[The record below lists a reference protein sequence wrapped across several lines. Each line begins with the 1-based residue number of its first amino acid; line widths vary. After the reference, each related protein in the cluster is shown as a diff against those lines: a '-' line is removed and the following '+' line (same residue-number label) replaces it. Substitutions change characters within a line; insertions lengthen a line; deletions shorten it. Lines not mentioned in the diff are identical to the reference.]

1 MDQTMFKAYLGILR
15 ELTKV
20 IEQLTEQT
28 RKKLQEVRADNVKG
42 VDDCI
47 RQEQVLSL
55 SLRGLE
61 QRRGKALKALGL
73 DGVPLSGL
81 IEHAPTE
88 LRTETVETVR
98 NLRGS
103 YESYTAASSAARAA
117 LERVLHQIDRMLA
130 TEKQAAQARE
140 AVRQNPRQVAQEPL
154 APPPGGHGADF
165 KA

>member
-20 IEQLTEQT
+20 IWQLTEQT
-28 RKKLQEVRADNVKG
+28 RRKLQEVRADNVKG

-61 QRRGKALKALGL
+61 QRREKALKALGL
-73 DGVPLSGL
+73 GDVRLNGL
-81 IEHAPTE
+81 IEHAPPE
-88 LRTETVETVR
+88 LRTETVEVVR
-98 NLRGS
+98 DLRGS

-117 LERVLHQIDRMLA
+117 LERVLHQVDRMLA
-130 TEKQAAQARE
+130 EEKQAVQARE
-140 AVRQNPRQVAQEPL
+140 AVHKNPRQAAQQP
-154 APPPGGHGADF
+154 AVPPPGGHGADF

>member
-15 ELTKV
+15 ELTK
-20 IEQLTEQT
+20 IIRQLTEQM
-28 RKKLQEVRADNVKG
+28 RQKLQEVREDNVKG

-73 DGVPLSGL
+73 ENVPLSGL
-81 IEHAPTE
+81 IEHAPPE
-88 LRTETVETVR
+88 LRTETVEVVR
-98 NLRGS
+98 ELRGS
-103 YESYTAASSAARAA
+103 YESYTTASGAARAA
-117 LERVLHQIDRMLA
+117 LERVLHQIDRMIA
-130 TEKQAAQARE
+130 VEKQAAQARE
-140 AVRQNPRQVAQEPL
+140 AVHQNPRQAAEP
-154 APPPGGHGADF
+154 APPVGGHGADF

>member
-1 MDQTMFKAYLGILR
+1 MFKAYLGILR
-15 ELTKV
+15 ELTKA
-20 IEQLTEQT
+20 IRQLTEQAQ
-28 RKKLQEVRADNVKG
+28 RKLQEVRADNVKG

-61 QRRGKALKALGL
+61 QRREKALKALGL
-73 DGVPLSGL
+73 ENVPLSGL

-88 LRTETVETVR
+88 LRLETIEVVGD
-98 NLRGS
+98 LQSS
-103 YESYTAASSAARAA
+103 YGAYTSASGAARAA

-130 TEKQAAQARE
+130 AEKQSVQARGA
-140 AVRQNPRQVAQEPL
+140 AVRQNPRRVSQEPP

>member
-1 MDQTMFKAYLGILR
+1 MDQTMFQAYLGILR

-28 RKKLQEVRADNVKG
+28 RQKLQAVRADNVKG

-55 SLRGLE
+55 SLRGLD
-61 QRRGKALKALGL
+61 QRRERALKALGL
-73 DGVPLSGL
+73 EGVPLSGL
-81 IEHAPTE
+81 IEHAPLE

-103 YESYTAASSAARAA
+103 YDSYTTASSAARAA
-117 LERVLHQIDRMLA
+117 LERVLHQVDRMLA
-130 TEKQAAQARE
+130 EEKQNAQARE
-140 AVRQNPRQVAQEPL
+140 ATHMNPRRAAQEPP

>member
-15 ELTKV
+15 ELAKV
-20 IEQLTEQT
+20 IRQLTEQA
-28 RKKLQEVRADNVKG
+28 RQKLQEVRADNVKG

-61 QRRGKALKALGL
+61 QRRDKALKALGL
-73 DGVPLSGL
+73 GGVPLSGL
-81 IEHAPTE
+81 IEHAPPE

-98 NLRGS
+98 ELRGS

-117 LERVLHQIDRMLA
+117 LERVLHQVDRMLA
-130 TEKQAAQARE
+130 EEKQAVQARE
-140 AVRQNPRQVAQEPL
+140 AVHQNPRQTDEPP